1 MTFIGCFRL
10 TLTLGCC
17 WNVAMGGELIA
28 SEDKPAEEAAYTS
41 TPLVPETGKQ
51 LFCRNEAEL
60 VKFFADVLNRDR

>member
-1 MTFIGCFRL
+1 
-10 TLTLGCC
+10 
-17 WNVAMGGELIA
+17 MGGELIA